1 MNVVQNKVK
10 TNQISKNVNYLSFY
24 VHVETHSIMCSMDND
39 QWEQDFRNSQEIG
52 TSYEISKAKEA
63 ANGMMNKQL
72 QMGTATTACKR
83 KFVEQSNSP
92 PIPQRNVSFAK
103 TITHGTKLF
112 YTLNS
117 R

>member
-72 QMGTATTACKR
+72 QMGTATTACKENLLNNLTVHR
-83 KFVEQSNSP
+83 YHNVMSHLPKQSLMAL
-92 PIPQRNVSFAK
+92 SF
-103 TITHGTKLF
+103 F